1 MEPKSIIVRGARV
14 HNLKNI
20 TVEIPKN
27 KMTVVTGLSGS
38 GKSSLVF
45 DTIYAEGRR
54 RYVESLSSYAR
65 QFLGL
70 EEKPDVDEIEGL
82 SPTIAINQ
90 RNISKN
96 PRSTVG
102 TTTEI
107 YDYMRLLWANIGT
120 PHCPKCNKIVSRQT
134 TDEIISKIL
143 LLEKNKKILII
154 APLIRGKKGEHKD
167 ILNKIQ
173 SSGYVRV
180 RIDGEIIDI
189 EQAVDKDLE
198 KTKKHTIEIV
208 IDRIILE
215 ENLSKEELKEQKERI
230 TNSVETA
237 LELGNGILIINIE
250 TENNKKLDDEYSE
263 IKEDKIRIKTKDIF
277 YSQNFA
283 CPDCDINLEEISL
296 RSFSFNNPCGACPEC
311 SGLGIKQSVDYNL
324 VIPNKKLSINEGAI
338 LPWQKIITG
347 RGWNYKILVE
357 VCKVNNIDLD
367 KPIEKLKKD
376 ELNIVLFGTG
386 EKLYNVGRF
395 SLPYEGVINNMERRY
410 RETDSEYSKSDI
422 EKYMITEKCP
432 LCNGKRLKKE
442 FLGVLVRDKNIIE
455 VTDMHVSN
463 SIIYFEKLLKSL
475 TDKEK
480 QIAEKIIQEI
490 LVRLNFLK
498 NVGLGYISLS
508 RNSQTLSGGESQ
520 RIRLATQIG
529 SSLSGVIYVL
539 DEPTIG
545 LHQRDNDRLI
555 ESLQRLKDLG
565 NTVLVV
571 EHDEDVMK
579 NADYIID
586 IGPGAGR
593 HGGDLICAG
602 TIDEIK
608 NNEKSITG
616 LYLSGKKKI
625 EIPEKR
631 RKGNGKF
638 IEIKGAEEFNLKN
651 IDVKI
656 PLNKFI
662 CLTGVSGSGKST
674 LMIDILANAL
684 LKKFYKAKVE
694 IGKHKE
700 ILGTE
705 NIDKII
711 NIDQSPIGRTPR
723 SNIATYTG
731 IFNIIRDLF
740 SQTTEAKIR
749 GYKTGRFSFNVEGGR
764 CESCHGD
771 GMLKIEMQFLPDVY
785 ITCDACKGKRYN
797 ESTLEIHY
805 KEKNIS
811 DVLDMTVEDAII
823 FFKDVPGIYS
833 KLKVLTDVGL
843 GYIKLG
849 QSAITLSGGE
859 AQRIKLASELSRKST
874 SKTLYILDEPTTG
887 LHFEDINK
895 LLQILHKLVDKG
907 NTVLVI
913 EHNLD
918 VIKTSDYVIDLGPEG
933 GDEGGNLIASG
944 TPEEIVKIN
953 KGYTSKYLKNIL

>member
-27 KMTVVTGLSGS
+27 KITVVTGLSGS

-54 RYVESLSSYAR
+54 RYVESLSAYAR

-90 RNISKN
+90 RNIAKN

-107 YDYMRLLWANIGT
+107 YDYMRLLWTNMGV
-120 PHCPKCNKIVSRQT
+120 PHCPKCNKIVSRQSS
-134 TDEIISKIL
+134 DEIISKVL
-143 LLEKNKKILII
+143 GLEKNKKILII
-154 APLIRGKKGEHKD
+154 APVIRGKKGEHKD
-167 ILNKIQ
+167 VISKIQ
-173 SSGYVRV
+173 SAGYVRI
-180 RIDGEIIDI
+180 RLDGDLIDI
-189 EQAVDKDLE
+189 EEALDKDLE

-215 ENLSKEELKEQKERI
+215 ENLSKQEQKEEKDRI
-230 TNSVETA
+230 TNSIETA
-237 LELGNGILIINIE
+237 LDLGNGILIINIE
-250 TENNKKLDDEYSE
+250 CQKNINTDEEDDCKKVKS
-263 IKEDKIRIKTKDIF
+263 KDIF

-283 CPDCDINLEEISL
+283 CPDCDINLEEMSL
-296 RSFSFNNPCGACPEC
+296 RSFSFNSPYGACSGC
-311 SGLGIKQSVDYNL
+311 SGLGVKQSIDTAL
-324 VIPNKKLSINEGAI
+324 VIPNRKLSINEGAV

-347 RGWNYKILVE
+347 NGWNYKILVE
-357 VCKVNNIDLD
+357 VAKANKIDLD
-367 KPIEKLKKD
+367 KPVEKLKKE
-376 ELNIVLFGTG
+376 ELDIIFYGTG
-386 EKLYNVGRF
+386 DKLYNVGRF
-395 SLPYEGVINNMERRY
+395 SMPYEGIVVNMERRY
-410 RETDSEYSKSDI
+410 RETDSEYSRADI
-422 EKYMITEKCP
+422 EKYMKTEKC
-432 LCNGKRLKKE
+432 LICNGKKLKKE
-442 FLGVLVRDKNIIE
+442 FLGVLINEKNIID
-455 VTDMHVSN
+455 VTEMN
-463 SIIYFEKLLKSL
+463 TEKSIIFFEDILKNL
-475 TDKEK
+475 TEREK
-480 QIAEKIIQEI
+480 QISEKVIKEI

-498 NVGLGYISLS
+498 NVGLGYLSLS
-508 RNSQTLSGGESQ
+508 RNTLTLSGGEAQ
-520 RIRLATQIG
+520 RIRLATQIS

-555 ESLQRLKDLG
+555 ESLIRLRDLG

-571 EHDEDVMK
+571 EHDEDVM
-579 NADYIID
+579 NHADFIID
-586 IGPGAGR
+586 VGPGAGK
-593 HGGDLICAG
+593 HGGNIIAVG

-608 NNEKSITG
+608 NNPKSITG
-616 LYLSGKKKI
+616 QYLSGNKKI

-684 LKKFYKAKVE
+684 LKKFYRAKTE

-700 ILGTE
+700 ILGIE

-723 SNIATYTG
+723 SNTATYTNM
-731 IFNIIRDLF
+731 FNYIRDLF
-740 SQTTEAKIR
+740 SSTTEAKIR
-749 GYKTGRFSFNVEGGR
+749 GYKTGRFSFNVDGGR
-764 CESCHGD
+764 CEQCHGD
-771 GMLKIEMQFLPDVY
+771 GVIKIEMQFLPDIYV
-785 ITCDACKGKRYN
+785 TCDACKGKRYN
-797 ESTLEIHY
+797 ESTLEIYY
-805 KEKNIS
+805 KDKNIS
-811 DVLDMTVEDAII
+811 EVLDMTVEDASI
-823 FFKDVPGIYS
+823 FFKDIPSIHA
-833 KLKVLTDVGL
+833 KLKTLNEVGL

-849 QSAITLSGGE
+849 QSATTLSGGE
-859 AQRIKLASELSRKST
+859 AQRIKLATELSRKST

-895 LLQILHKLVDKG
+895 LLLILHKLVDKG

-918 VIKTSDYVIDLGPEG
+918 VIKTADHIIDLGPDG
-933 GDEGGNLIASG
+933 GDNGGNLVVEG
-944 TPEEIVKIN
+944 TPEFVAKSG
-953 KGYTSKYLKNIL
+953 KGHTSKYLKETLNK

>member
-90 RNISKN
+90 RSIAKN

-102 TTTEI
+102 TITEI
-107 YDYMRLLWANIGT
+107 YDYMRLLWANIGI
-120 PHCPKCNKIVSRQT
+120 PHCPKCNKIVTKQT

-143 LLEKNKKILII
+143 SLEKNKKILII
-154 APLIRGKKGEHKD
+154 APVIRGKKGEHKD
-167 ILNKIQ
+167 IISKIQ

-180 RIDGEIIDI
+180 RIDGIIMDI
-189 EQAVDKDLE
+189 EEAIDKTLE
-198 KTKKHTIEIV
+198 KTKKHTIEIIV
-208 IDRIILE
+208 DRLILE
-215 ENLSKEELKEQKERI
+215 DNLSEDDKKEQKERI

-237 LELGNGILIINIE
+237 LDLGNGIIIVNVE
-250 TENNKKLDDEYSE
+250 MDDKLAENK
-263 IKEDKIRIKTKDIF
+263 IKSKDIF

-283 CPDCDINLEEISL
+283 CPDCDINLEEISP
-296 RSFSFNNPCGACPEC
+296 RSFSFNNPYGACPEC
-311 SGLGIKQSVDYNL
+311 SGLGIKQRVDPDL
-324 VIPNKKLSINEGAI
+324 LIPNKKLSINEGAI
-338 LPWQKIITG
+338 LPWQKIIMG
-347 RGWNYKILVE
+347 RGWNYRILVE
-357 VCKVNNIDLD
+357 VAKENDIDLD
-367 KPIEKLKKD
+367 MPLEKLNEKD
-376 ELNIVLFGTG
+376 LNIILYGTQD
-386 EKLYNVGRF
+386 KLYKIGRF
-395 SLPYEGVINNMERRY
+395 SLPYEGVINNLERRY
-410 RETDSEYSKSDI
+410 RETDSEYSKLDI
-422 EKYMITEKCP
+422 EKYMITEICP
-432 LCNGKRLKKE
+432 LCNGKKLKKE

-455 VTDMHVSN
+455 VTDMHIDDTIFFFN
-463 SIIYFEKLLKSL
+463 NLLSTL
-475 TDKEK
+475 TEKEK
-480 QIAEKIIQEI
+480 QIVEKIVKEI
-490 LVRLNFLK
+490 LVRLQFLQ
-498 NVGLGYISLS
+498 NLGLGYLSLS

-545 LHQRDNDRLI
+545 LHKRDNDRLI
-555 ESLQRLKDLG
+555 DSLIKLKELG

-579 NADYIID
+579 KSDYIID
-586 IGPGAGR
+586 IGPGAGK
-593 HGGDLICAG
+593 HGGKLIYAG
-602 TIDEIK
+602 TIDGIK
-608 NNEKSITG
+608 ENEESITG
-616 LYLSGKKKI
+616 MYLSGRKQI
-625 EIPEKR
+625 LIPKER
-631 RKGNGKF
+631 RRGNGKF

-651 IDVKI
+651 INVKI
-656 PLNKFI
+656 PLNEFI

-674 LMIDILANAL
+674 LMVDILANYL
-684 LKKFYKAKVE
+684 LKKFYKSKVN
-694 IGKHKE
+694 IGKFKE
-700 ILGTE
+700 INGVE

-731 IFNIIRDLF
+731 IFNIIRELF

-749 GYKTGRFSFNVEGGR
+749 GYKAGRFSFNVEGGR
-764 CESCHGD
+764 CENCHGD
-771 GMLKIEMQFLPDVY
+771 GVIKIEMQFLPDVY
-785 ITCDACKGKRYN
+785 VTCDVCKGKRYN

-805 KEKNIS
+805 KDKNIF
-811 DVLDMTVEDAII
+811 DILDMTVEDAIS
-823 FFKDVPGIYS
+823 FFKDIPAIYP
-833 KLKVLTDVGL
+833 KLKVLNDVGL

-849 QSAITLSGGE
+849 QSATTLSGGE
-859 AQRIKLASELSRKST
+859 AQRIKLATELSRKST

-918 VIKTSDYVIDLGPEG
+918 VIKTADYIIDLGPEG
-933 GDEGGNLIASG
+933 GDKGGYIVAEG

-953 KGYTSKYLKNIL
+953 KGYTSKYLKEILL